1 MKNTYKIAF
10 LLTFQCILW
19 SCTETNDVIN
29 PNEKPIIEAYLAPN
43 HQVSMKVYTEI
54 PYSDTSEGK
63 SEVIDGLTIKLTGSD
78 GKIFTLKSIGNGQY
92 ESAKNELI
100 GAAKTTYTMEFDYI
114 GRKVSASTEIPAKP
128 ASFKI
133 DKTEISRTQIDLS
146 SGMPSFGGGGGGP
159 FGGGGETNT
168 SVTLTWSNAQS
179 VYHFVAVENTETSP
193 VQVLIPPSGATFP
206 NFRFTNEPLTGTSNI
221 LRSQS
226 FEYFG
231 KHDIILYRVNAEYA
245 ALYQSSGTTSQNL
258 STPPSSISNGLGIFT
273 GINADTL
280 KFVVKKN

>member
-1 MKNTYKIAF
+1 M
-10 LLTFQCILW
+10 W
-19 SCTETNDVIN
+19 SCTETNTVIS
-29 PNEKPIIEAYLAPN
+29 PGDKPIIEAYLAPN

-54 PYSDTSEGK
+54 PYSETSEGK
-63 SEVIDGLTIKLTGSD
+63 SEVIDGLTIKLTGSN
-78 GKIFTLKSIGNGQY
+78 GKVFTLKSIGNGQY

-100 GAAKTTYTMEFDYI
+100 GVAKTTYTMEFDYK

-128 ASFKI
+128 VSFTI

-146 SGMPSFGGGGGGP
+146 SGMPGFGGGGGP
-159 FGGGGETNT
+159 FGGGNETNT
-168 SVTLTWSNAQS
+168 SVTLTWSNPES
-179 VYHFVAVENTETSP
+179 VYHFIAVENTETSP
-193 VQVLIPPSGATFP
+193 VQILIPPTGATFP
-206 NFRFTNEPLTGTSNI
+206 SFRFTNEPLTGTNNV

-226 FEYFG
+226 FQYFG
-231 KHDIILYRVNAEYA
+231 NHDIILYRVNAEYA

-280 KFVVKKN
+280 KFIVKKN